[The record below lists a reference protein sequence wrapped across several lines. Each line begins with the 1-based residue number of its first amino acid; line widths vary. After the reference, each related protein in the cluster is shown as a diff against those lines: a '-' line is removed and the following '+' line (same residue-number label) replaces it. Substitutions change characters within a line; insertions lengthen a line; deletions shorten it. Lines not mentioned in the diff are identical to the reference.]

1 MTHDVAPSRLM
12 PGEVVAWRR
21 DRLAAAG
28 FAAALARTL
37 ARDRRIDLHALIELT
52 ERGCPPETA
61 ARILAPLD
69 PPAPAGCRVTTVAGS
84 VARMESRP
92 MPAPSHPS

>member
-1 MTHDVAPSRLM
+1 MSRDVAPPRHLL
-12 PGEVVAWRR
+12 PGDVVAWRR

-28 FAAALARTL
+28 FDARLARTL
-37 ARDRRIDLHALIELT
+37 ARDRGVDVHALIELT

-69 PPAPAGCRVTTVAGS
+69 AA
-84 VARMESRP
+84 AR
-92 MPAPSHPS
+92 

>member
-1 MTHDVAPSRLM
+1 MTHDVAPSRRL
-12 PGEVVAWRR
+12 PGRVVAWRR

-28 FAAALARTL
+28 FAGALARTL

-61 ARILAPLD
+61 ARIVAPLD
-69 PPAPAGCRVTTVAGS
+69 PRLPPD
-84 VARMESRP
+84 AR
-92 MPAPSHPS
+92 

>member
-1 MTHDVAPSRLM
+1 MSRNVAPPRHLL
-12 PGEVVAWRR
+12 PGDVVAWRR

-28 FAAALARTL
+28 FDARLAGTL
-37 ARDRRIDLHALIELT
+37 ARDRGVDLHALIELT

-69 PPAPAGCRVTTVAGS
+69 AA
-84 VARMESRP
+84 AR
-92 MPAPSHPS
+92 

>member
-1 MTHDVAPSRLM
+1 MSRDVAPPRHLL
-12 PGEVVAWRR
+12 PADVVAWRR

-28 FAAALARTL
+28 FDARLAGTL
-37 ARDRRIDLHALIELT
+37 ARDRGVDLHALIELT

-69 PPAPAGCRVTTVAGS
+69 AA
-84 VARMESRP
+84 AR
-92 MPAPSHPS
+92 